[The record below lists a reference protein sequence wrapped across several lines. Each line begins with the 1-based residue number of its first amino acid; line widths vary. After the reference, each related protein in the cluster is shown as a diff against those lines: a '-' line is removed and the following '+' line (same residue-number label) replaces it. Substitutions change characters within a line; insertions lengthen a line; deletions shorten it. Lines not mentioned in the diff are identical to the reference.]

1 MISDDKENFVRR
13 LLFNNHKNQ
22 KGSINMKNGM
32 SVGGLNAMYYAS
44 FSQLEMS
51 PDDVN
56 SNCVNYPTEIFA
68 SYSDCDEDFLRKGMP
83 DGLVPFWILPM
94 ENMSMASNNFSM
106 ESLHKIGYTPQ
117 KFLALIGMKKRPHF
131 FQMI

>member
-1 MISDDKENFVRR
+1 MISDDKENLVRR
-13 LLFNNHKNQ
+13 LLFNNYKNQ

-44 FSQLEMS
+44 FSQLELS

-68 SYSDCDEDFLRKGMP
+68 SYSDCDEEFLRKGMP
-83 DGLVPFWILPM
+83 DGLVPFWILPV
-94 ENMSMASNNFSM
+94 ENMSLASNNFSM
-106 ESLHKIGYTPQ
+106 KSLHKIGYTAQ
-117 KFLALIGMKKRPHF
+117 KFLAQFGKKKIP
-131 FQMI
+131 

>member
-1 MISDDKENFVRR
+1 MISDDKESFVRR

-22 KGSINMKNGM
+22 KGSINMKNEM

-44 FSQLEMS
+44 FSQLELS

-68 SYSDCDEDFLRKGMP
+68 SYSDCDEEFLRNGMP

-94 ENMSMASNNFSM
+94 ENMSQASNNFSM
-106 ESLHKIGYTPQ
+106 KSLHRNGITSQEWFLAKIG
-117 KFLALIGMKKRPHF
+117 INNN
-131 FQMI
+131 

>member
-13 LLFNNHKNQ
+13 LLFNNYKNQ

-32 SVGGLNAMYYAS
+32 SVGINAMYYAS

-68 SYSDCDEDFLRKGMP
+68 SYSDCDEEFLRKGMP

-94 ENMSMASNNFSM
+94 ENMSLASNSFSTSM

-117 KFLALIGMKKRPHF
+117 KFLAQLGKKDDTTKLY
-131 FQMI
+131 

>member
-1 MISDDKENFVRR
+1 
-13 LLFNNHKNQ
+13 
-22 KGSINMKNGM
+22 MKNGL
-32 SVGGLNAMYYAS
+32 SVGVNAMYYAS

-56 SNCVNYPTEIFA
+56 SNCVNYPTEKFS

-94 ENMSMASNNFSM
+94 ENMSQASNNFSM
-106 ESLHKIGYTPQ
+106 KSLHKISYTPE
-117 KFLALIGMKKRPHF
+117 KFLAQIGKKKIPKNF
-131 FQMI
+131 LMILKYFLFSYPV